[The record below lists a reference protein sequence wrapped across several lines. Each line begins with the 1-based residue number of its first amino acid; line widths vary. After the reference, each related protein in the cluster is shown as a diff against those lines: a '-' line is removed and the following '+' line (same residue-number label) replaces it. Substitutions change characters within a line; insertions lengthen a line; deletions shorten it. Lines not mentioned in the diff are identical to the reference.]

1 MQGSVRNRP
10 LRMIRRLLAFLLLN
24 CLLLPANASAQ
35 DLVVFAAASLGGSLQ
50 KVFSAWQEDTGNT
63 AVASY
68 AGSSLLARQI
78 QQGAPAD
85 LFISAS
91 SEWMDAV
98 QASGDIDA
106 QSRRN
111 LLGNRLVLIA
121 YGSNVEPVELVP
133 GVNLAGLLGGNRLA
147 MAMVDAVPAG
157 IYGKSAL
164 TALGEWNSVEPR
176 VAQSDNARSTLNLV
190 ASGEA
195 PYGIVYAT
203 DARAESRV
211 SVVGTFT
218 EDTHEPIVYPV
229 AKLSN
234 SRSKVAVD
242 FLAYL
247 GGDKA
252 RGIFQTDGFMV
263 LD

>member
-1 MQGSVRNRP
+1 MQGGVQDRP
-10 LRMIRRLLAFLLLN
+10 LRMIRRWLAFLLCN
-24 CLLLPANASAQ
+24 CLWLPANASAQ

-50 KVFSAWQEDTGNT
+50 KVFSAWQEDSGHT

-98 QASGDIDA
+98 QASGHIDA
-106 QSRRN
+106 KSRRN

-133 GVNLAGLLGGNRLA
+133 GVNLADLLGGNRLA

-164 TALGEWNSVEPR
+164 TALGEWNSVAPR

-218 EDTHEPIVYPV
+218 EGTHEPIVYPV
-229 AKLSN
+229 AILSN
-234 SRSKVAVD
+234 SQSKVAFD